1 MGREDAPHQHNEGSH
16 ENSEGHDHPSDTF
29 SEASSQKLHMAE
41 KDDDSP
47 YFVKIVIDTLF
58 LSHLEDPNLIDP
70 LEIIDEPE
78 RCQVLMENQIFIDIV
93 TKEVQAMFFKK
104 KVRGDSSSNHSKPL
118 SKFNPTKKEEI
129 LNIPDVINEES
140 SITNSAENR
149 NNVIID
155 SLDTTKFADRK
166 ATIDSPGKAKSP
178 ISIHESVQ
186 KSSPRLTSIDLH
198 KQVTEIG

>member
-1 MGREDAPHQHNEGSH
+1 
-16 ENSEGHDHPSDTF
+16 
-29 SEASSQKLHMAE
+29 MAE

-104 KVRGDSSSNHSKPL
+104 KARGDSSSNHSKPL
-118 SKFNPTKKEEI
+118 SRISPTKKEEI

-140 SITNSAENR
+140 SITNSAENK

-155 SLDTTKFADRK
+155 SLDTTKYADKK
-166 ATIDSPGKAKSP
+166 AIIDSPGKVKSST
-178 ISIHESVQ
+178 SIHESVQ